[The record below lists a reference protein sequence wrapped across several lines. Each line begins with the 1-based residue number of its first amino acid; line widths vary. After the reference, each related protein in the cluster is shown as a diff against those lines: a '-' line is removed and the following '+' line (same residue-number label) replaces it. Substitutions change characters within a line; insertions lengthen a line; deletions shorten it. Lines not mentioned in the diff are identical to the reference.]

1 MAYYVLSY
9 TFFAVNLEQFFLLGV
24 GMLLFSFAFRYT
36 CSAFLQKEKITE
48 HLFVKFTADHLFTG
62 CSICLMLLMSL
73 HQIVPGKL
81 QRKQGHPLRKHRP
94 PHRIMST
101 GKHMTDLPKP
111 SFGLCVR
118 EIYQ

>member
-9 TFFAVNLEQFFLLGV
+9 TFFAVDLEQFFLFGV

-36 CSAFLQKEKITE
+36 CSAFLQKEKFTE

-73 HQIVPGKL
+73 HQIVPVIG
-81 QRKQGHPLRKHRP
+81 RKAAEE
-94 PHRIMST
+94 T
-101 GKHMTDLPKP
+101 GTSSQDN
-111 SFGLCVR
+111 VYR
-118 EIYQ
+118 

>member
-1 MAYYVLSY
+1 MAYYVLSC
-9 TFFAVNLEQFFLLGV
+9 TFFAVDLEQFFLFGV

-73 HQIVPGKL
+73 HQIVPVIG
-81 QRKQGHPLRKHRP
+81 RKAAEE
-94 PHRIMST
+94 T
-101 GKHMTDLPKP
+101 GTSSQETQTSSQDN
-111 SFGLCVR
+111 VYR
-118 EIYQ
+118 